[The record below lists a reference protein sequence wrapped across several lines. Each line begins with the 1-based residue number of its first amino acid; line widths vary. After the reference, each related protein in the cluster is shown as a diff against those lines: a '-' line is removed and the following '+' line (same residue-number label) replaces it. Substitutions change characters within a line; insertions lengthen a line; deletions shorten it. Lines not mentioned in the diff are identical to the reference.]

1 MREARKRKRPLVDA
15 VKETALAF
23 AIDPFGW
30 FCVLLVFG
38 KSWKAGLIV
47 LAIVLG
53 AMMLGFFIVW
63 ERNRDSQAP
72 DDRDDIVV

>member
-1 MREARKRKRPLVDA
+1 MKRPLFDA
-15 VKETALAF
+15 AKATALAF

-47 LAIVLG
+47 LAIILS
-53 AMMLGFFIVW
+53 AMALGFFIVW
-63 ERNRDSQAP
+63 ERNRDTQAP
-72 DDRDDIVV
+72 DDRDDIAV